1 MTLQDLI
8 QNMTP
13 DIYSNLRQAVEL
25 RKWPNGVRL
34 TEEQVELCMEAVIRF
49 EIQHNLPAA
58 DRVGFMEDQCESD
71 KEHTDIIKIMH

>member
-1 MTLQDLI
+1 MTLHDLI

-13 DIYSNLRQAVEL
+13 DVYASLRQAVEL
-25 RKWPNGVRL
+25 RKWPNGISL
-34 TEEQVELCMEAVIRF
+34 TDEQIELCMEAVIRF
-49 EIQHNLPAA
+49 EMQHDMPAQ

>member
-1 MTLQDLI
+1 MTLQDMI
-8 QNMTP
+8 KNMTP
-13 DIYSNLRQAVEL
+13 EIYANLRQAVEL

-34 TEEQVELCMEAVIRF
+34 TEEQVELCMEAVILF
-49 EIQHNLPAA
+49 EIQHNVPAQ

>member
-1 MTLQDLI
+1 MTLQDMI
-8 QNMTP
+8 KNMTP
-13 DIYSNLRQAVEL
+13 EIYASLRQAVEL

-34 TEEQVELCMEAVIRF
+34 TEEQVELCMEAVILF
-49 EIQHNLPAA
+49 EFQHDMPAQ

>member
-1 MTLQDLI
+1 MSLQALI

-13 DIYSNLRQAVEL
+13 EIYQNLRTAVEL

-34 TEEQVELCMEAVIRF
+34 TEDQVEICMEAVIRY
-49 EIQHNLPAA
+49 ELTHDLPAEQ
-58 DRVGFMEDQCESD
+58 RVGFMEDQCESD

>member
-1 MTLQDLI
+1 MSLQALI

-13 DIYSNLRQAVEL
+13 EIYHNLRTAVEL

-34 TEEQVELCMEAVIRF
+34 TEDQVEICMEAVIRY
-49 EIQHNLPAA
+49 ELTHDLPAEQ
-58 DRVGFMEDQCESD
+58 RVGFMEDQCESD